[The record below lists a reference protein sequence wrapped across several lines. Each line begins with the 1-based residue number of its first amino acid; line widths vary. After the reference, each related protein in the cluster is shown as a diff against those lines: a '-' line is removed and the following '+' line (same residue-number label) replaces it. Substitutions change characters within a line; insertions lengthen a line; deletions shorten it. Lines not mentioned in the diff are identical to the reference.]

1 MKHWNKIILQV
12 KLEDRVV
19 KTAQS
24 GNDYAILNLTF
35 EKQIKDKVIKT
46 FYKAFVWDDTKIE
59 EVKKLKVGDVVLVTG
74 TLDISNYLVDGV
86 KLDSGKDYYKQSNN
100 INIASI
106 ELLPIGNDERAE
118 TVEDAGTVDPIKKV
132 KEKHKGF
139 ESSLSDDLDDE
150 IPF

>member
-1 MKHWNKIILQV
+1 MKNWNKIIMQL

-35 EKQIKDKVIKT
+35 EKQIKDKTIKT
-46 FYKAFVWDDTKIE
+46 FYKAFVWDEGKIE
-59 EVKKLKVGDVVLVTG
+59 EVKRLKVGDVVLVTG

-118 TVEDAGTVDPIKKV
+118 TVETAGAVDPVQKV
-132 KEKHKGF
+132 KQKHKAF
-139 ESSLSDDLDDE
+139 ESSLGDDLDDE

>member
-1 MKHWNKIILQV
+1 MQV

-24 GNDYAILNLTF
+24 GNDYAILSLTF
-35 EKQIKDKVIKT
+35 EKHIKDKVIKT
-46 FYKAFVWDDTKIE
+46 YYKAFVWDATKIE
-59 EVKKLKVGDVVLVTG
+59 EVKRLKVGDVVLVTG
-74 TLDISNYLVDGV
+74 TLSIEHYLVDGV

-106 ELLPIGNDERAE
+106 ELLPVGNDERTEA
-118 TVEDAGTVDPIKKV
+118 VEATGDVDPV
-132 KEKHKGF
+132 KTVKAKHKSF